1 MASALLSSEVLLDVE
16 DMVTLIC
23 DQTKE
28 DLVERLV
35 DNQAIFEVL
44 EQVEQARFS
53 AEWVKPERK
62 DTGFAF
68 AVRSIDCTIV
78 SAPCSLSGARARCWR
93 GWQWMRGWDGGFW
106 RWGKRGRATCNSR
119 WGWRFEGLIQH
130 ADEDLWFE
138 EEYRKIHRAWA
149 GWEE

>member
-53 AEWVKPERK
+53 AE
-62 DTGFAF
+62 
-68 AVRSIDCTIV
+68 
-78 SAPCSLSGARARCWR
+78 
-93 GWQWMRGWDGGFW
+93 
-106 RWGKRGRATCNSR
+106 
-119 WGWRFEGLIQH
+119 
-130 ADEDLWFE
+130 
-138 EEYRKIHRAWA
+138 
-149 GWEE
+149 